1 MISSFSLLVMLVL
14 LLAVASSA
22 LSLHPIVPTE
32 DVVSIPGRYL
42 KKSKQRQSK
51 EEKEYMKYHK
61 CADVAE
67 AYGASYFITK
77 EYMLKTKV
85 EKFNLTWVNCEM
97 GSFVFLKRLNGN
109 TIHHKNVSG
118 TTIQSLDVLDF
129 SVIHLSA
136 YERLQRRHKGVLR
149 KMDKKALA
157 NEVKIEETLKHAT
170 DSLVNTLRT
179 RAATVSTVSNEVLIY
194 AIQFVT
200 DICCALAY

>member
-14 LLAVASSA
+14 LLAVTSSA
-22 LSLHPIVPTE
+22 LSLHPTVPTD

-67 AYGASYFITK
+67 AYGASYFIT
-77 EYMLKTKV
+77 
-85 EKFNLTWVNCEM
+85 KFNLTWVNCEM

-157 NEVKIEETLKHAT
+157 NEVKIEDTLKHAT

-200 DICCALAY
+200 DICCALTY